1 MRVANLAHGAFFML
15 GAYVGLSALRAGL
28 GFFAAV
34 LLGGLAIALLGGL
47 VERFLLRRLA
57 GKTLAQVLI
66 TLGIAFIIGDAS
78 LLVWSGDPMPLP
90 LPQALSGAV
99 PLLGVF
105 FPKYRLVVVAI
116 SVAVAAIL
124 WFALERTRIGAMIRA
139 GVDDME
145 MARGLGIAVPRLFTI
160 VFCAGAALAG
170 MGGVLGG
177 PILSVYP
184 GLDMDMLPLALI
196 VLILGGAGNLLR
208 RLRRQLLHRVPLHVR
223 SGAPSRPRLRHPL
236 LAHGRRAR
244 PPARGPLPP
253 ARRMKRLAVPAAAA
267 LLVAVA
273 FLPNDYYV
281 NIASQILIAAIFASS
296 LNLLVGYG
304 GLISLGHAGYLG
316 ASAYIVAWLVTRAGF
331 SHLWASL
338 GALGLTTLM
347 AGVFGVLSL
356 RATGLG
362 FVMITLALGQ
372 ILWGVA
378 YRWVSLTGGDNGL
391 SGFGRPQP
399 FGLDLSSASR
409 FYLFALAVFAL
420 AFLFSSVFVRSTFGA
435 GLQGARDQPRRMQAL
450 GWDVW
455 SIRFVTFVVAGFWAA
470 VAGILYADYNQFIS
484 PHVLALTNSAEVL
497 LMVIAGGAATLL
509 GPVVGAAVVVL
520 LKNVVSAYV
529 TRWVLL
535 LGLVFVLIV
544 LYMPEGL
551 VPGIERLRRRF
562 ARRGAEA

>member
-1 MRVANLAHGAFFML
+1 
-15 GAYVGLSALRAGL
+15 
-28 GFFAAV
+28 
-34 LLGGLAIALLGGL
+34 
-47 VERFLLRRLA
+47 
-57 GKTLAQVLI
+57 
-66 TLGIAFIIGDAS
+66 
-78 LLVWSGDPMPLP
+78 
-90 LPQALSGAV
+90 
-99 PLLGVF
+99 
-105 FPKYRLVVVAI
+105 
-116 SVAVAAIL
+116 
-124 WFALERTRIGAMIRA
+124 
-139 GVDDME
+139 
-145 MARGLGIAVPRLFTI
+145 
-160 VFCAGAALAG
+160 
-170 MGGVLGG
+170 
-177 PILSVYP
+177 
-184 GLDMDMLPLALI
+184 
-196 VLILGGAGNLLR
+196 
-208 RLRRQLLHRVPLHVR
+208 
-223 SGAPSRPRLRHPL
+223 
-236 LAHGRRAR
+236 
-244 PPARGPLPP
+244 
-253 ARRMKRLAVPAAAA
+253 MKRLAVPAAAA
-267 LLVAVA
+267 LLLVAVA

>member
-1 MRVANLAHGAFFML
+1 MK
-15 GAYVGLSALRAGL
+15 RAASY
-28 GFFAAV
+28 AAV
-34 LLGGLAIALLGGL
+34 AVLFL
-47 VERFLLRRLA
+47 V
-57 GKTLAQVLI
+57 
-66 TLGIAFIIGDAS
+66 
-78 LLVWSGDPMPLP
+78 P
-90 LPQALSGAV
+90 
-99 PLLGVF
+99 
-105 FPKYRLVVVAI
+105 
-116 SVAVAAIL
+116 
-124 WFALERTRIGAMIRA
+124 
-139 GVDDME
+139 
-145 MARGLGIAVPRLFTI
+145 
-160 VFCAGAALAG
+160 
-170 MGGVLGG
+170 
-177 PILSVYP
+177 
-184 GLDMDMLPLALI
+184 
-196 VLILGGAGNLLR
+196 
-208 RLRRQLLHRVPLHVR
+208 
-223 SGAPSRPRLRHPL
+223 
-236 LAHGRRAR
+236 
-244 PPARGPLPP
+244 
-253 ARRMKRLAVPAAAA
+253 
-267 LLVAVA
+267 A
-273 FLPNDYYV
+273 FLPFDYYV

-316 ASAYIVAWLVTRAGF
+316 ASAYIVAWLATRAGF

-338 GALGLTTLM
+338 GALGLTTLL
-347 AGVFGVLSL
+347 AAVFGVLSL

-399 FGLDLSSASR
+399 FGLDLSSANR

-420 AFLFSSVFVRSTFGA
+420 AFLFASVFVRSTFGA
-435 GLQGARDQPRRMQAL
+435 GLQGTRDQPRRMQAL

-497 LMVIAGGAATLL
+497 LMVIAGGAGTLL
-509 GPVVGAAVVVL
+509 GPIVGAAVVIL

-535 LGLVFVLIV
+535 LGLVFVVIV

-551 VPGIERLRRRF
+551 VPGIERLRRRSV
-562 ARRGAEA
+562 RRGVAA

>member
-1 MRVANLAHGAFFML
+1 
-15 GAYVGLSALRAGL
+15 
-28 GFFAAV
+28 
-34 LLGGLAIALLGGL
+34 
-47 VERFLLRRLA
+47 
-57 GKTLAQVLI
+57 
-66 TLGIAFIIGDAS
+66 
-78 LLVWSGDPMPLP
+78 
-90 LPQALSGAV
+90 
-99 PLLGVF
+99 
-105 FPKYRLVVVAI
+105 
-116 SVAVAAIL
+116 
-124 WFALERTRIGAMIRA
+124 
-139 GVDDME
+139 
-145 MARGLGIAVPRLFTI
+145 
-160 VFCAGAALAG
+160 
-170 MGGVLGG
+170 
-177 PILSVYP
+177 
-184 GLDMDMLPLALI
+184 
-196 VLILGGAGNLLR
+196 
-208 RLRRQLLHRVPLHVR
+208 
-223 SGAPSRPRLRHPL
+223 
-236 LAHGRRAR
+236 
-244 PPARGPLPP
+244 
-253 ARRMKRLAVPAAAA
+253 MKRLAVPAAAA